1 MMDAG
6 YDVLSI
12 FIQPHCFFR
21 SLAFRAFALRTG
33 GPVRPKENRL
43 MLGSRSAYKKRH
55 RYYRKT
61 DSRPDQAYGMQFQL
75 PRFTNF
81 SEKVHDN
88 QAAALTQYAIGYILS
103 VIQR

>member
-1 MMDAG
+1 
-6 YDVLSI
+6 
-12 FIQPHCFFR
+12 
-21 SLAFRAFALRTG
+21 
-33 GPVRPKENRL
+33 

-88 QAAALTQYAIGYILS
+88 QAAALTQYGRNSPTHHRPGRGGHGREYTFHPGFAQSRSKRDQFCSAGAGHHRFDVPELD
-103 VIQR
+103 R